1 MFERTDNAV
10 RRDEQANLR
19 DLQAAARDR
28 AAQLRDRAA
37 DEHEKAL
44 GRTGAATSLARATAA
59 ADRARA
65 ADDRARA
72 ADDRTQAAADREQA
86 AAEIASAHLDDLT
99 GFYRLGLGQVVL
111 QREIDRAR
119 RGIGSLILA
128 YCDVDGLK
136 KVNDG
141 EGHAA
146 GDALLKVIADAIR
159 SRLRSYDTVVRVGGD
174 EFVCALTEIDLE
186 QAAGI
191 FDEIQTALGE
201 MRDPASISYG
211 LARLRDGDSLAEL
224 MDRSDGALRKSRV
237 SRR

>member
-1 MFERTDNAV
+1 M
-10 RRDEQANLR
+10 RRPW
-19 DLQAAARDR
+19 
-28 AAQLRDRAA
+28 
-37 DEHEKAL
+37 
-44 GRTGAATSLARATAA
+44 GGASTASSSARATAA

-65 ADDRARA
+65 ADDRSRA
-72 ADDRTQAAADREQA
+72 ADDRAQAAADRDQA
-86 AAEIASAHLDDLT
+86 AAEIARANLDDLT

-141 EGHAA
+141 QGHAA
-146 GDALLKVIADAIR
+146 GDALLKVVADAIR
-159 SRLRSYDTVVRVGGD
+159 TRLRSYDTVVRVGGD
-174 EFVCALTEIDLE
+174 EFVCALTEVDLE

-191 FDEIQTALGE
+191 FDEIQVALRE

-237 SRR
+237 SQR